1 MDERLIKELKNL
13 INSSKG
19 RAHTDRLVE
28 LLRAHPEW
36 HKILIDI
43 YLSDEEPVS
52 RKIIW
57 AIDLY
62 ADEDPTLVT
71 PYLEAIADRL
81 KTFRHNAL
89 KRHSLHLLSR
99 FPLPARNL
107 GKLVDICF
115 TWLLDRNQDVS
126 VKAYCMDILYRIS
139 LSESGLK
146 QELADSIELRLAEET
161 PGFQNRGRKI
171 LRKLSLVTGNKY
183 N

>member
-62 ADEDPTLVT
+62 ADEIHTGHTL
-71 PYLEAIADRL
+71 
-81 KTFRHNAL
+81 
-89 KRHSLHLLSR
+89 
-99 FPLPARNL
+99 
-107 GKLVDICF
+107 
-115 TWLLDRNQDVS
+115 
-126 VKAYCMDILYRIS
+126 
-139 LSESGLK
+139 
-146 QELADSIELRLAEET
+146 
-161 PGFQNRGRKI
+161 PGGHC
-171 LRKLSLVTGNKY
+171 
-183 N
+183 